1 MALPKLTMSRP
12 KLKGWPMVII
22 LGLALALL
30 AVIDRGGLGAV
41 TGSSGGCELRV
52 TASQL
57 NVRSGPSNQSES
69 LQVLTQGATLDGT
82 TTLTGGF
89 RQLKD
94 GRWVFE
100 QYVTPIAGSTCS

>member
-1 MALPKLTMSRP
+1 MAKPKLTLSRP

-52 TASQL
+52 TATQV
-57 NVRSGPSNQSES
+57 NVRSGPSSQSGS
-69 LQVLTQGATLDGT
+69 LQVLSQGATLDGT

-94 GRWVFE
+94 GRWVFD